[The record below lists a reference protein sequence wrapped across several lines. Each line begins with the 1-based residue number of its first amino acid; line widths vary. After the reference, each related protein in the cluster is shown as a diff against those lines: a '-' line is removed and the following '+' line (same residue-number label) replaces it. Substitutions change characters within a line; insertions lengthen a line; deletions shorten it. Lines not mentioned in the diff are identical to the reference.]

1 MRHLVL
7 SLLIASFLVALVAAP
22 ERAEAQYS
30 DEFDGYYPSR
40 EIFSAGIGLGMYVP
54 NVGNDSFREVFGKD
68 RGPYLTGDLDFRIL
82 RLKDFGVLTLGVHMG
97 WARYGA
103 DACGIDET
111 GAPDCSNTVEEETV
125 LRIFPLSALAGLT
138 FDMLARK
145 WRVPFYVTGR
155 VGLDSV
161 FYSAKTGGI
170 RDAAGASLGLR
181 WEAELALELDFLDR
195 RAQRSLDDEW
205 GINHSYLFAKIFG
218 STAST
223 LLAVGTKIAWVAG
236 LGLVF

>member
-1 MRHLVL
+1 MRTLVL
-7 SLLIASFLVALVAAP
+7 SSLIALLWFNTS
-22 ERAEAQYS
+22 RAEAQYS
-30 DEFDGYYPSR
+30 DEFDGYFPSN
-40 EIFSAGIGLGMYVP
+40 EYFSLGLGLGMYVP
-54 NVGNDSFREVFGKD
+54 NVGNDSFSQIFGKD
-68 RGPYLTGDLDFRIL
+68 RGPYLTGDIDFRVL
-82 RLKDFGVLTLGVHMG
+82 RLKDFGVFTLGAHMG

-103 DACGIDET
+103 DACGVDEGGGT
-111 GAPDCSNTVEEETV
+111 DCSNTVDEATV

-138 FDMLARK
+138 IDILARK
-145 WRVPFYVTGR
+145 WRVPFYFTGR

-161 FYSAKTGGI
+161 FYSAKTGGV
-170 RDAAGASLGLR
+170 RDAAGVSFGFR

-195 RAQRSLDDEW
+195 RAHRSMDDEW

-223 LLAVGTKIAWVAG
+223 LLPVGTRIAWVAG